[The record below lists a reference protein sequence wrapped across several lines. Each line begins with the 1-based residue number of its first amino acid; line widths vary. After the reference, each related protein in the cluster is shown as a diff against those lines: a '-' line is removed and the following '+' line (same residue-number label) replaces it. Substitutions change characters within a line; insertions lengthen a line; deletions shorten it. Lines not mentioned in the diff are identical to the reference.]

1 MRRKISL
8 LLALCLCVGALSGCM
23 SARERFFGKP
33 SEAVKKPTE
42 QTEPTTEPTTEP
54 STEPSTQENRTDV
67 LTCEDVMSFVEAYV
81 EENFGMTISATDFEV
96 KDGEHAGD
104 LFYSFTYEELF
115 LHVMVTERDGNVIQI
130 VGTVLPFKLAEIIS
144 PEDAIPT
151 ALAFAAVPVLVCEED
166 SDLEQIVQCFVDTAA
181 PMEESETTMEGA
193 WSGDGWEYS
202 GMMNGTTVI
211 IGAQRQGVDDNQQ
224 TEPVPP
230 TTGTEPLQ
238 APAPPWVEPYKELI
252 QNDGE
257 LNFYSLYDMNG
268 DGTPEL
274 FLRTGQAEADM
285 VIEVWS
291 YLYYAGGVEPLGSVR
306 ASHTYAYPVTGG
318 GFLLVSG
325 HMGYETISTV
335 DFAGGELFEKEL
347 FSGEVGEYHDLWALP
362 IYTQDDMSEL
372 NRQGETLHAEELH
385 NQEIIAQ
392 FPGAP
397 AISDRGPEATKLA
410 MNVTGEGWNGWTV
423 GLLSDYIFER
433 CFTECEPYAGT
444 DTQYLVTLS
453 GYLHDIEEDGSVT
466 FLVDVE
472 TGGVSVYEDSGVLD
486 ACTGFLAAGA

>member
-42 QTEPTTEPTTEP
+42 QTEPTEPTTEP

-81 EENFGMTISATDFEV
+81 EENYGMTISATDFEV

-166 SDLEQIVQCFVDTAA
+166 SDLEQIVKCFVDTAA

-230 TTGTEPLQ
+230 TMGATEDAPLAEPTTQVQDAYTYIGTNRECHIPEAYLNGTPAEIINKTIYLDLGDYIRREDTSVSYLWTVNHDILSICVRVEFLFGRFTMHNCAFYVYNVSISGGYFVPDSALLEQSGLTEEQYLAQ
-238 APAPPWVEPYKELI
+238 ASQALEAKFREWNADYLGSPKADQWLEQTVSYTNLHETKLFY
-252 QNDGE
+252 NTDGE
-257 LNFYSLYDMNG
+257 LCF
-268 DGTPEL
+268 
-274 FLRTGQAEADM
+274 
-285 VIEVWS
+285 V
-291 YLYYAGGVEPLGSVR
+291 GGVYFMV
-306 ASHTYAYPVTGG
+306 
-318 GFLLVSG
+318 
-325 HMGYETISTV
+325 
-335 DFAGGELFEKEL
+335 
-347 FSGEVGEYHDLWALP
+347 
-362 IYTQDDMSEL
+362 
-372 NRQGETLHAEELH
+372 
-385 NQEIIAQ
+385 
-392 FPGAP
+392 
-397 AISDRGPEATKLA
+397 GPEVDAVWYSQALK
-410 MNVTGEGWNGWTV
+410 
-423 GLLSDYIFER
+423 
-433 CFTECEPYAGT
+433 
-444 DTQYLVTLS
+444 LS
-453 GYLHDIEEDGSVT
+453 GG
-466 FLVDVE
+466 
-472 TGGVSVYEDSGVLD
+472 D
-486 ACTGFLAAGA
+486 A